1 VPEVRAAQ
9 LPEDGDAIAA
19 IDTSFDTGT
28 IYAVTLDGDTFH
40 CTPTAVDPPVTKRF
54 PIDGIAGR
62 RAWERGFVA
71 CNDAGE
77 IVGFCAVR
85 DQQWNR
91 QLVIWHLYVDRRARG
106 QGHGFR
112 LLEHA
117 LADGRARDAQTV
129 WLETSNLDYPAVQWY
144 RAHGFELCGL
154 DTTRYEPTYAPGET
168 ALYMA
173 RRL

>member
-1 VPEVRAAQ
+1 MPSVRDAS
-9 LPEDGDAIAA
+9 LPDDGDAIAA
-19 IDTSFDTGT
+19 IDTSFDTDT
-28 IYAVTLDGDTFH
+28 IYDVRLEGDTFH
-40 CTPTAVDPPVTKRF
+40 CTPTPVDAPVTKRF
-54 PIDGIAGR
+54 PIDGISGW

-71 CNDAGE
+71 CTDDDT

-106 QGHGFR
+106 TGHGYR

-117 LADGRARDAQTV
+117 LADGRAREAQTA

-154 DTTRYEPTYAPGET
+154 DVTRYEPTYAHGET
-168 ALYMA
+168 ALFMA